1 MGPQGSVRKSP
12 WQLVEVSG
20 KDAAR
25 KVSVSQ
31 PGTPLI
37 TAQRSPQLGAQRSP
51 NLGPQQT
58 PQRTPQ
64 QSPALG
70 PAASP
75 QEEWYIDQQ
84 PGDTKKGQSERAEP
98 YERWGDDE
106 EDGGAAL
113 PEGGFD
119 SRYFLGDWVD
129 NIGHMI
135 AVTQTETSGRRD
147 RRRRNKGD
155 GKGRGQIGFL
165 AVMYKFGMPDKRFNI
180 NKDRGK
186 NAWTCGNGVLDQETS
201 TVEKMSWKAADG
213 RISTWDRSPPEG
225 PVFFDAP
232 PALTYQEEQLPPWYD
247 HSGGIV
253 GGYCSGQ
260 DGEYSFT
267 GPPQGEWKGLHLP
280 DDPDDPLQ
288 PQQPGGADETPA
300 APAEDGATGASSQWN
315 LKAPAFVMPDPAA
328 APAPAPGTPLMP
340 VHPPPVGV
348 QAAACQLQ
356 LSEESP
362 DVTITANRLEWVLP
376 DNWGKL
382 SRFPKDFCLTSPMF
396 GVPKAA
402 NMQLVFYPNGSR
414 TAEAGRCTV
423 ALTRGPDSA
432 GIKFEF
438 SVNGRGSGPKVCLGR
453 RYLGDYP
460 KPYDESEESKTQQV
474 SVCMQVLEVLGV

>member
-20 KDAAR
+20 KDAGR

-37 TAQRSPQLGAQRSP
+37 TGQRSPQLGAQRSP

-70 PAASP
+70 PANSP
-75 QEEWYIDQQ
+75 LEEKNIDH
-84 PGDTKKGQSERAEP
+84 PSGDKQTAQSERAEP
-98 YERWGDDE
+98 DGRWGDNE

-113 PEGGFD
+113 PEDGFD
-119 SRYFLGDWVD
+119 SRYFLGNWTD

-135 AVTQTETSGRRD
+135 MVTATEASGRRD
-147 RRRRNKGD
+147 RRRRNKGE
-155 GKGRGQIGFL
+155 GKGRGQLGFL

-180 NKDRGK
+180 NKDRRK
-186 NAWTCGNGVLDQETS
+186 NVWSCGNGVLDQETS
-201 TVEKMSWKAADG
+201 TQEKMHWKAADG

-232 PALTYQEEQLPPWYD
+232 PAVAYQEEQLPPWFD
-247 HSGGIV
+247 HCGEIMGGLFP
-253 GGYCSGQ
+253 GQ
-260 DGEYSFT
+260 DGEYFA

-288 PQQPGGADETPA
+288 PQPTGGSDETSA
-300 APAEDGATGASSQWN
+300 APAEDGATGTSGQWN
-315 LKAPAFVMPDPAA
+315 LKAPEFVMPSTVGPDPAA
-328 APAPAPGTPLMP
+328 AAAPSMP

-362 DVTITANRLEWVLP
+362 DVAITANRLEWVLP

-396 GVPKAA
+396 GVRQAA

-460 KPYDESEESKTQQV
+460 KPYDESEETKTQQV